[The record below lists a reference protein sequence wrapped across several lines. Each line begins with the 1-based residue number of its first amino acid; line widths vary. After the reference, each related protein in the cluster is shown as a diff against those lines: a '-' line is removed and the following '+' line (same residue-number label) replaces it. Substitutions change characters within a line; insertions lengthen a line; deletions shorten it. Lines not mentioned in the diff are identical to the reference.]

1 MLLAVGTARMRF
13 AVVNETREWSEPSLV
28 KAGPSEPVD
37 DDAVFQEA
45 RRRKALLHLDEWQL
59 RQYVTDRPMPE
70 HIVQMCR
77 QIDLA
82 AAALARLSPIPD
94 DFADDLYWPRTW

>member
-1 MLLAVGTARMRF
+1 MRF
-13 AVVNETREWSEPSLV
+13 AVPNNTREWSEPAAHRSG
-28 KAGPSEPVD
+28 AGPLVD
-37 DDAVFQEA
+37 SAAVEQEA

-59 RQYVTDRPMPE
+59 RQYVTDRPVPE

-82 AAALARLSPIPD
+82 AAALARLSPIPG
-94 DFADDLYWPRTW
+94 DFSNDLYWPRMW